1 MRVVTELER
10 GGSLTD
16 TLLTEHAL
24 LHLEAD
30 LRQIELTTA
39 RLDALA
45 AEVRK

>member
-1 MRVVTELER
+1 MLTELER

-30 LRQIELTTA
+30 MRRIELTTA